1 MPDALSDLRV
11 IELAQFI
18 AGPYAAK
25 LLADLGADVIKVEP
39 PRSGDVSR
47 RHGPFPDDVPHPDR
61 SGLFFYLNTNKRG
74 LALDIATPTG
84 ASILGQLLRTADILI
99 TDHTSAEARRL
110 GLTFSS
116 LRRLNPRL
124 IVTSIT
130 YFGWTGPYRSYR
142 GSDLVAWQASGK
154 GYYTPE
160 GITDPER
167 ENPLKAGGH
176 QADFMGGVNAA
187 AATLSAV
194 YQRWLTGKGQHVDQ
208 SVREAVATT
217 FFAFPMNYFYGAPLP
232 SRLTESAGA
241 VGAAMGLI
249 ECSNGLLQLSMLA
262 DHQWQGF
269 VKAMG
274 EPEWTKDQRF
284 RKGTSRAR
292 NWVALREYV
301 EQWTKARTKEEVT
314 RLAQAQRVP
323 AMPVNNAADILASDH
338 LRQRG
343 SLVEFSY
350 PQAGTVRLPGPAY
363 KLSATPV
370 TWRRPPPR
378 LGEHT
383 AEILGEMGYSR
394 DDVVRL
400 YRSGVV

>member
-11 IELAQFI
+11 VELAQFI
-18 AGPYAAK
+18 AGPYASK

-39 PRSGDVSR
+39 PRAGDIAR
-47 RHGPFPDDVPHPDR
+47 RHGPFPGDVPHPER

-74 LALDIATPTG
+74 LTLDIATPTG
-84 ASILGQLLRTADILI
+84 ADILDHLLRTADILI
-99 TDHTSAEARRL
+99 SDHTPAEARRL
-110 GLTFSS
+110 GLTFTR

-124 IVTSIT
+124 IVTSVT
-130 YFGWTGPYRSYR
+130 CFGWTGPYRNYR

-160 GITDPER
+160 GVTDPER

-176 QADFMGGVNAA
+176 QADFMGGTNAA

-194 YQRWLTGKGQHVDQ
+194 YQRWRTSKGQHVDQ
-208 SVREAVATT
+208 SIREAVTTT

-262 DHQWQGF
+262 EHQWQGF

-274 EPEWTKDQRF
+274 EPEWTKDERF
-284 RKGTSRAR
+284 RKGASRAR
-292 NWVALREYV
+292 NWDALRAYV
-301 EQWTKARTKEEVT
+301 QQWTSTRTKEEVA
-314 RLAQAQRVP
+314 RLAQAERVP
-323 AMPVNNAADILASDH
+323 AMPVNDAADILASDH

-343 SLVEFSY
+343 SLVEFPY
-350 PQAGTVRLPGPAY
+350 PGAGTVRLPGPAY

-370 TWRRPPPR
+370 SWRRPAPR

-383 AEILGEMGYSR
+383 VEILSEMGYSR
-394 DDVVRL
+394 DDAVQL